1 MSLNRKEDKVFE
13 TILYPTDCS
22 EVSLKALNYV
32 KNLHGAGCR
41 KVILLRVIDE
51 KHVEALRRGMRF
63 AGKDTAAFLAQICES
78 LQEEARHQVAPMA
91 AELEAAGLNVKVRI
105 ESGKPRS
112 RILEIADEEGVSA
125 IILGSHGR
133 GNVAGMLLGS
143 VADYV
148 VRHAR
153 QPVIVIKR

>member
-1 MSLNRKEDKVFE
+1 MFE
-13 TILYPTDCS
+13 KILYPTDCS
-22 EVSLKALNYV
+22 EVSLKVLKYI

-51 KHVEALRRGMRF
+51 NNVEALRRGMRF
-63 AGKDTAAFLAQICES
+63 AGKETARFLGQMHES
-78 LQEEARHQVAPMA
+78 LQQEALQHVTPIA
-91 AELEAAGLNVKVRI
+91 AELEASGLEVKILV
-105 ESGKPRS
+105 ETGKPRT
-112 RILEIADEEGVSA
+112 RILEIAEQEGVSA

-143 VADYV
+143 VADFV